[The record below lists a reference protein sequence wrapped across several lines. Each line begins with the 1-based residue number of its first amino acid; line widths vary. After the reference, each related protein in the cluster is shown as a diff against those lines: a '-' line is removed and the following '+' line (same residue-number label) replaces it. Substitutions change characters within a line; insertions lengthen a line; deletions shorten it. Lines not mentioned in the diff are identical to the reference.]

1 MAQNDKLLSTGHDR
15 NIKLWSLQLP
25 NMDNGE
31 ESIGLEG
38 GDRSNEPL
46 LYEGNTSNADNLSK
60 PLMIYPG
67 NTPFKFGLCRVDS
80 YIH

>member
-15 NIKLWSLQLP
+15 SIKLWSLQLP

-31 ESIGLEG
+31 ESIGLEE

-46 LYEGNTSNADNLSK
+46 LYEGNASNADNLSK

-67 NTPFKFGLCRVDS
+67 NTPFKFGLCRVDT

>member
-25 NMDNGE
+25 NMDNDE
-31 ESIGLEG
+31 ESIDVEG
-38 GDRSNEPL
+38 DNRSNQSL
-46 LYEGNTSNADNLSK
+46 LHEGTTTNANNLNK

-67 NTPFKFGLCRVDS
+67 NTPFKFGLCQVES
-80 YIH
+80 YDH